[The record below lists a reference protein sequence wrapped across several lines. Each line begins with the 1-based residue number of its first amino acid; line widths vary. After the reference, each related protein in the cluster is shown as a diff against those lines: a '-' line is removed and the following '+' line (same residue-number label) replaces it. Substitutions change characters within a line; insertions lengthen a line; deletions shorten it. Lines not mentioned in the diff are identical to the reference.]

1 MRIACVLDLPLP
13 SREMTA
19 VQVLQTL
26 AALSRTGAD
35 VSLFVP
41 AGPRWSA
48 RCRPPT
54 PEALREAYG
63 IECDFTLHTCASLWP
78 GGRKLEKI
86 LHGMLATSRVGRHR
100 YDVLY
105 TRNVLP
111 ALGGILLGQPTVF
124 ETYRPLPRQF
134 PSAVRLLRWASARR
148 ACLGIVTHSEF
159 ARSAFIGAGLPT
171 AKVRAVYNGFDVA
184 AFSRVVTAPEARKA
198 FGLPERPTVCYA
210 GRIAP
215 LKRVDLVLA
224 AAERMPEAQFVMAG
238 VLDTAEAR
246 PLVQE
251 ARRLG
256 VILPGFVTG
265 ERLALLLQAAEI
277 LVIPPSRDP
286 LERYGN
292 TVLPLKAFGYLAAGR
307 PIVTGEVEDTAEL
320 LLHGETAL
328 RVPPDDVAA
337 LIAAL
342 RGLLADPS
350 RRGSMGRAARQRA
363 RGLGW
368 TARGERLLAFMRERL
383 EALQGSEDR

>member
-26 AALSRTGAD
+26 AALSRLGAD

-41 AGPRWSA
+41 VGPRWSA
-48 RCRPPT
+48 RHEPPT
-54 PEALREAYG
+54 PETLRAAYG
-63 IECDFTLHTCASLWP
+63 IGCDFALHTCASLWP
-78 GGRKLEKI
+78 GGRKLEKL
-86 LHGMLATSRVGRHR
+86 LHAILATSRVGRRR

-124 ETYRPLPRQF
+124 ETYRPLPWQF
-134 PSAVRLLRWASARR
+134 PSSRRLLKRAAARR
-148 ACLGIVTHSEF
+148 ACLGIVTHSEL
-159 ARSAFIGAGLPT
+159 ARSAFVEAGLPPR
-171 AKVRAVYNGFDVA
+171 KVKTVHNGFDAA
-184 AFSRVVTAPEARKA
+184 AFSRAVTAFEARKA
-198 FGLPERPTVCYA
+198 LGLPERPTVCYA

-224 AAERMPEAQFVMAG
+224 AAARMSEAQFVMAG
-238 VLDTAEAR
+238 ALDAAEAE
-246 PLVQE
+246 PLARE

-265 ERLALLLQAAEI
+265 ERLALVLQAADVLI
-277 LVIPPSRDP
+277 IPPSREP
-286 LERYGN
+286 LERHGN
-292 TVLPLKAFGYLAAGR
+292 TVLPLKAFEYLAAGR

-320 LLHGETAL
+320 LRHGETAL

-337 LIAAL
+337 LTAAL
-342 RGLLADPS
+342 RGLLADPA
-350 RRGSMGRAARQRA
+350 RRDAMGRAARQRA
-363 RGLGW
+363 QGLDW

-383 EALQGSEDR
+383 DAPHGSAVS